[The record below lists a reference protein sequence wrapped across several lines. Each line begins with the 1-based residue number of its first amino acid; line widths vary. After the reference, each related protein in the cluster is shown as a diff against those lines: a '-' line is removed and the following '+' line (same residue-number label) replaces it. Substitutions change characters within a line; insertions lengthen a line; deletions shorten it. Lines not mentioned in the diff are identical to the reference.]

1 MTTRLRYAWIP
12 IVTASALALTACGGE
27 DDTGGLDATD
37 VQGTYAE
44 PAQPAQP
51 NEPGNTFEDEGVS
64 GYVDA
69 ASDPLST
76 FALDVDNG
84 SYRIAQAYVAQGT
97 RPPSESVRAE
107 EWVNAFAY
115 GDPAPT
121 EADLAVRTESGV
133 RPDGGRRAAGP
144 GGRHRARGRGRG
156 AAVGQPDPGRGPLGQ
171 HGRGQPHRAW

>member
-12 IVTASALALTACGGE
+12 IVTASALAPDRVRGE
-27 DDTGGLDATD
+27 DDTGGRTPPT
-37 VQGTYAE
+37 QGTYA
-44 PAQPAQP
+44 PALAQPAQP
-51 NEPGNTFEDEGVS
+51 NEQGNTFEDEGVS

-107 EWVNAFAY
+107 EGSTPSRTATRRR
-115 GDPAPT
+115 PRPTSPSAPSRASGPT
-121 EADLAVRTESGV
+121 RTARSWSGWPSP
-133 RPDGGRRAAGP
+133 RARSQPRSGRRST
-144 GGRHRARGRGRG
+144 
-156 AAVGQPDPGRGPLGQ
+156 
-171 HGRGQPHRAW
+171 

>member
-1 MTTRLRYAWIP
+1 MRSP
-12 IVTASALALTACGGE
+12 LTACGGE

-37 VQGTYAE
+37 VQGT
-44 PAQPAQP
+44 PSAQPVQP
-51 NEPGNTFEDEGVS
+51 NEQGNTFEDEGVS

-84 SYRIAQAYVAQGT
+84 SYRIAVAYVAQGT

-107 EWVNAFAY
+107 ERVNAFAY

-121 EADLAVRTESGV
+121 EAALAVRTESGV
-133 RPDGGRRAAGP
+133 RPERTARSWSGWPSPRARSRPRSGRRST
-144 GGRHRARGRGRG
+144 
-156 AAVGQPDPGRGPLGQ
+156 
-171 HGRGQPHRAW
+171 

>member
-27 DDTGGLDATD
+27 DDTGGQNATD
-37 VQGTYAE
+37 VQGTYA

-84 SYRIAQAYVAQGT
+84 SYRIAQAYAAQGT

-133 RPDGGRRAAGP
+133 RPEADGRSWSGWPSPRARSRPQNGRRST
-144 GGRHRARGRGRG
+144 
-156 AAVGQPDPGRGPLGQ
+156 
-171 HGRGQPHRAW
+171 